1 MKQRDIL
8 SRIMNIKSPGLENPR
23 ADKMISPEPW
33 ECLGSRVD
41 QPEHTYK
48 QLYRIFTRIDL
59 EHKEALQYNIS
70 KLRPKG

>member
-1 MKQRDIL
+1 MRRRESKTKRH
-8 SRIMNIKSPGLENPR
+8 RFKNNEYKEPGPGVAPR

-48 QLYRIFTRIDL
+48 QLHIRTFG
-59 EHKEALQYNIS
+59 E
-70 KLRPKG
+70 